1 MTNVVPLSNPGD
13 VMESVILKGDLS
25 KLTSEERV
33 RYYNEVCRSIGLNP
47 LTRPLDY
54 IRLSGREVLY
64 AKRDAADQLRK
75 IYGIS
80 IEIVSKD
87 QVGDLFMVEVRAT
100 DKAGRVD
107 SDIGAVA
114 TKGLN
119 GEALAN
125 AILKA
130 ITKAKR
136 RVTLSIS
143 GLGFLDETEVESVQA
158 VEHPPVASAALPPPS
173 PPKPRI
179 APPVNPTTGDAT
191 PHRIDVPV
199 LSDSEGQAINSDW
212 IAWGQRYAAAINGA
226 TDAADLE
233 AWVRHNAVA
242 MGAVSKANP
251 KAHARLANL
260 IDQRRIALA
269 EMPAPTEG
277 TADATILDAGD

>member
-1 MTNVVPLSNPGD
+1 MTNVVPINNPSD

-25 KLTSEERV
+25 KLTSEEKV
-33 RYYNEVCRSIGLNP
+33 RYYSEVCRSIGLNP

-107 SDIGAVA
+107 SDIGAVT

-158 VEHPPVASAALPPPS
+158 VEHPPVASAPVPPPAPS
-173 PPKPRI
+173 KPRI
-179 APPVNPTTGDAT
+179 SPPVNPATGDAT
-191 PHRIDVPV
+191 PHRIDIPV
-199 LSDSEGQAINSDW
+199 LSDGEGSDW
-212 IAWGQRYAAAINGA
+212 IAWGQRYAAAIN
-226 TDAADLE
+226 AADNAAELE
-233 AWVRHNAVA
+233 AWVRHNAPG
-242 MGAVSKANP
+242 MGNIAKANP

-277 TADATILDAGD
+277 AADATILDAGD